1 MASAQVTHR
10 MYRWLIHFSLHSA
23 CRSHLGLR
31 AGKHK
36 GNSSKVSR
44 ASRLRPGRARLGQP
58 SLDQLE
64 GQAGATGPPRRLRR
78 FRRQAAIINLD
89 STAATVTP
97 SIPTGATVPTQGS
110 RSRTSNAARRSSA
123 AASANFQVV
132 VERLDDEGGVA
143 LLTRR
148 LEEEAQRS
156 RARRCEALYEAAVAS
171 PGFFVRV
178 ANPDAEELTRRQT
191 RHAERRTASSPS
203 SPLSS
208 ASAWRVELSERRA
221 NSSRGMVRRVERG
234 VGEEVGET
242 SGSQVEVKGRATTD
256 TVALPCR
263 AATAAGSSSGS
274 RRLFS
279 RISVPV
285 PAYQPVATCSPP
297 LGAPG
302 EGPLIPAGFEPLTQT
317 STMLPTSPPPAYA
330 SVDCLPVL
338 EQVEVEGPM
347 SRSW

>member
-1 MASAQVTHR
+1 MTPCMYSWLTHS
-10 MYRWLIHFSLHSA
+10 SLHSA

-36 GNSSKVSR
+36 GNSSKVWR
-44 ASRLRPGRARLGQP
+44 ASRLRSGRTRLHQAP
-58 SLDQLE
+58 LDQLE
-64 GQAGATGPPRRLRR
+64 GQPGTTGAGAPRRLRCL
-78 FRRQAAIINLD
+78 RRQAAIINLD

-97 SIPTGATVPTQGS
+97 SITTGATVPTQGS
-110 RSRTSNAARRSSA
+110 RSRTSNTARRSSA
-123 AASANFQVV
+123 AAAADFQVV

-178 ANPDAEELTRRQT
+178 ANPDAEEQTRRQT
-191 RHAERRTASSPS
+191 PHAERRAASSPS

-221 NSSRGMVRRVERG
+221 NSSRGMVRRVEGG
-234 VGEEVGET
+234 VGEEVGES
-242 SGSQVEVKGRATTD
+242 SGSQVEVKGQAGAN

-297 LGAPG
+297 TLGAPG
-302 EGPLIPAGFEPLTQT
+302 EGPLVPAGFEPLTRS